1 MLLNM
6 ENQRKVSNVTNVVTL
21 IVHVQPS
28 SSNTVIEVTEAK
40 SNNKLEIWQLMVVV
54 SEILHESWKLA
65 QPQWLNN

>member
-54 SEILHESWKLA
+54 SEIPHES
-65 QPQWLNN
+65 